1 MKNYLL
7 ILICFYSLFAFSQ
20 KNQTEENYILI
31 KGDSIMKNFIEL
43 NEVTLLPKIRFS
55 NREKLVEYLIL
66 KRKTLK
72 VYPYAKLAS
81 LRLDSLYSRLNNIKR
96 RSNKKRYI
104 KRIQK
109 YLEGEF
115 TDELKK
121 LTQTEGQILIKL
133 IYRQTGFT
141 VYNVV
146 KELKNGLN
154 AFVLNFTAK
163 AFNMSLKETY
173 SPLEVREDYFIE
185 DILQKEFQSG
195 NLDFSSP
202 KNEIPDL
209 FYLKKLWMKSAKEN
223 KPK

>member
-1 MKNYLL
+1 M
-7 ILICFYSLFAFSQ
+7 CFYSLFAFSQ

-31 KGDSIMKNFIEL
+31 KDDSIMKNFIEL

-154 AFVLNFTAK
+154 AFVLNITAK

-185 DILQKEFQSG
+185 DILQKAFQSG
-195 NLDFSSP
+195 NLDLSYP

-209 FYLKKLWMKSAKEN
+209 FYLKKLWMTSAKEN
-223 KPK
+223 MPK

>member
-1 MKNYLL
+1 M
-7 ILICFYSLFAFSQ
+7 CFYRLFAFSQ
-20 KNQTEENYILI
+20 ENQTEENYILI
-31 KGDSIMKNFIEL
+31 KDDSIMKNFIEL

-55 NREKLVEYLIL
+55 SRDKLVEYLIL
-66 KRKTLK
+66 KRKTIK

-81 LRLDSLYSRLNNIKR
+81 IRLDTLYSRLNNIKR

-154 AFVLNFTAK
+154 AFVLNITV
-163 AFNMSLKETY
+163 MCWL
-173 SPLEVREDYFIE
+173 
-185 DILQKEFQSG
+185 
-195 NLDFSSP
+195 
-202 KNEIPDL
+202 
-209 FYLKKLWMKSAKEN
+209 
-223 KPK
+223 

>member
-1 MKNYLL
+1 M
-7 ILICFYSLFAFSQ
+7 CFYSLFAFSQ

-31 KGDSIMKNFIEL
+31 KDDSIMKNFIEL

-154 AFVLNFTAK
+154 AFVLNITAK

-185 DILQKEFQSG
+185 DILQKAFQSG

-209 FYLKKLWMKSAKEN
+209 FYLKKLWTKSAKEN

>member
-1 MKNYLL
+1 M
-7 ILICFYSLFAFSQ
+7 CFYSLFAFSQ
-20 KNQTEENYILI
+20 KNQTEDNYILI
-31 KGDSIMKNFIEL
+31 KDDSIMKNFIEL

-154 AFVLNFTAK
+154 AFVLNITAK

-185 DILQKEFQSG
+185 DILQKAFQSG
-195 NLDFSSP
+195 NLDLSYP

-209 FYLKKLWMKSAKEN
+209 FYLKKLWMTSAKEN
-223 KPK
+223 MPK

>member
-7 ILICFYSLFAFSQ
+7 ILMCFYSLFAFSQ
-20 KNQTEENYILI
+20 KNQTEDNYILI
-31 KGDSIMKNFIEL
+31 KDDSIMKNFIEL

-154 AFVLNFTAK
+154 AFVLNITAK

-185 DILQKEFQSG
+185 DILQKAFQSG
-195 NLDFSSP
+195 NLDLSYP

-209 FYLKKLWMKSAKEN
+209 FYLKKLWMTSAKEN
-223 KPK
+223 MPK

>member
-1 MKNYLL
+1 MKKLFFVLSFFSLL
-7 ILICFYSLFAFSQ
+7 GFSQ
-20 KNQTEENYILI
+20 ENQTEENYILI
-31 KGDSIMKNFIEL
+31 KDDSIMKNFIEL

-55 NREKLVEYLIL
+55 NRKKLVEYLIL

-141 VYNVV
+141 VYTVV

-154 AFVLNFTAK
+154 AFVLNITAK

-185 DILQKEFQSG
+185 DILQKAFQSG
-195 NLDFSSP
+195 NLDLSYP

-209 FYLKKLWMKSAKEN
+209 FYLKKLWMTSAKEN
-223 KPK
+223 MPK

>member
-1 MKNYLL
+1 M
-7 ILICFYSLFAFSQ
+7 CFYSLFVFSQ

-31 KGDSIMKNFIEL
+31 KDDSIMKNFIEL

-154 AFVLNFTAK
+154 AFVLNITAK

-185 DILQKEFQSG
+185 DILQKAFQSG

-209 FYLKKLWMKSAKEN
+209 FYLKKLWMTSAKEN
-223 KPK
+223 MPK

>member
-185 DILQKEFQSG
+185 DILQKAFQSG

>member
-7 ILICFYSLFAFSQ
+7 TLMCFYSLFAFSQ
-20 KNQTEENYILI
+20 ENQTEENYILI
-31 KGDSIMKNFIEL
+31 KDDSIMKNFIEL

-154 AFVLNFTAK
+154 AFVLNITAK

-185 DILQKEFQSG
+185 DILQKAFQSG
-195 NLDFSSP
+195 NLDLSYP

-209 FYLKKLWMKSAKEN
+209 FYLKKLWMTSAKEN
-223 KPK
+223 MPK

>member
-1 MKNYLL
+1 M
-7 ILICFYSLFAFSQ
+7 CFYSLFAFSQ
-20 KNQTEENYILI
+20 KNQAEENYILI
-31 KGDSIMKNFIEL
+31 KDDSIMKNFIEL

-154 AFVLNFTAK
+154 AFVLNITAK

-185 DILQKEFQSG
+185 DILQKAFQSG

-209 FYLKKLWMKSAKEN
+209 FYLKKLWMTSAKEN
-223 KPK
+223 MPK